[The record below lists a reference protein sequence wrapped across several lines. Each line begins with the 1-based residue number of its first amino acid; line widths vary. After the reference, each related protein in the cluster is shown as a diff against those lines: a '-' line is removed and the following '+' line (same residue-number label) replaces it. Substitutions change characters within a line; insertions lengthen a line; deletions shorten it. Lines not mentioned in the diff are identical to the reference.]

1 MDNQPNNRP
10 PRIQGRW
17 RNIINISFFLLAAVA
32 LFLRLSNDDNSYWNF
47 LPSNNEEGGHHR
59 HLLRDISRRTAQAN
73 CSKHNKRR
81 RRCNRTNRCA
91 FIGNACVPQETMMM
105 QFASLPSNHCSKHN
119 GKGRRC
125 RRNGCAWNKSNR
137 TCKKPDNSCEPFNR
151 RARSCNN
158 KATCVFNGLSRKCE
172 QMTQTSM
179 AINVCTK
186 KRYKSCKGHSSCI
199 WKNRVCSLKDDTI
212 VQQTATQATQQ
223 VTTTTTTTTTKAT
236 QAAGS
241 TTCWEWHP
249 LPGQTGGTPV
259 W

>member
-1 MDNQPNNRP
+1 MDAMDNEPNNRP

-17 RNIINISFFLLAAVA
+17 RSIINISFLLLAAAA
-32 LFLRLSNDDNSYWNF
+32 LFLRLSNDGNSYWNF

-73 CSKHNKRR
+73 CSKQKRR
-81 RRCNRTNRCA
+81 RRCNKTTGCA

-105 QFASLPSNHCSKHN
+105 QFASLPSDHCSKHN

-125 RRNGCAWNKSNR
+125 RRNNCAWNKSNQ
-137 TCKKPDNSCEPFNR
+137 TCEKPNNICEPFNR
-151 RARSCNN
+151 RARRCNK
-158 KATCVFNGLSRKCE
+158 KAACVFNGLSKTCE
-172 QMTQTSM
+172 LMTETSM
-179 AINVCTK
+179 AMNVCTK
-186 KRYKSCKGHSSCI
+186 LGYKSCKGNSSCI
-199 WKNRVCSLKDDTI
+199 WKNRLCSLKDDTI

-223 VTTTTTTTTTKAT
+223 VTTTKAT
-236 QAAGS
+236 QAAG
-241 TTCWEWHP
+241 CWEWHP